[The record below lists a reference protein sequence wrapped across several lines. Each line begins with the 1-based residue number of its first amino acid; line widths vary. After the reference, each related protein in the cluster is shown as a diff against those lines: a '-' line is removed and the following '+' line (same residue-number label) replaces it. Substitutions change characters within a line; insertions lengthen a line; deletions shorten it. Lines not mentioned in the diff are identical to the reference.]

1 MRGKTAKDV
10 ASRADK
16 RKSAHSGG
24 NRSERRAIKL
34 YREYITDE
42 EE

>member
-1 MRGKTAKDV
+1 MTKWQTRREIVSSTQK
-10 ASRADK
+10 
-16 RKSAHSGG
+16 KSAHSGG